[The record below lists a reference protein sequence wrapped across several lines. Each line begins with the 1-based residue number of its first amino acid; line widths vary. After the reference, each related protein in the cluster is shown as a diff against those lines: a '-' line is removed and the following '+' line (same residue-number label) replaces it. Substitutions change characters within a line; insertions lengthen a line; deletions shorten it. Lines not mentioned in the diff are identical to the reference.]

1 MDTIPAPLL
10 AQEHLTEGTR
20 ESESWQDTED
30 EPEGHP
36 QMALQEVRPET
47 ASSQHKMGHPGPAS
61 QVFLQR
67 PLTGV

>member
-20 ESESWQDTED
+20 ESESWQDTGD

-36 QMALQEVRPET
+36 QMALEEVRSET
-47 ASSQHKMGHPGPAS
+47 AGGQHKVGYPGPGS
-61 QVFLQR
+61 QVFLQL
-67 PLTGV
+67 PLTGI

>member
-20 ESESWQDTED
+20 DSESWQDTGD

-36 QMALQEVRPET
+36 QMALEEVRPET
-47 ASSQHKMGHPGPAS
+47 AVSQHKVGYPGPGS
-61 QVFLQR
+61 QVFLQL